1 MITTKTGI
9 SILLVF
15 FSTMFYGCK
24 KKSECG
30 AGTGGSLTIIPK
42 MIHHTRPINGCTVYV
57 KFNTSEFPGEDVS
70 KYDLSYKADYN
81 KSEVSIP
88 SLNCGDYYIYA
99 VGTDSLLDP
108 TNWICKGGTPYS
120 TDQKEGAINLN
131 VYITEGD

>member
-1 MITTKTGI
+1 MRITKTEI
-9 SILLVF
+9 SVLLLGF
-15 FSTMFYGCK
+15 FTLFSACK

-30 AGTGGSLTIIPK
+30 AGTGGSLTLVPK
-42 MIHHTRPINGCTVYV
+42 MIHHTRPINGCMVYI

-70 KYDLSYKADYN
+70 KYDLSYKADN
-81 KSEVSIP
+81 IKSEVSIP

-99 VGTDSLLDP
+99 VGIDSLLDP
-108 TNWICKGGTPYS
+108 TNWICKGGIPYS